1 MTNEKELL
9 VRGHFQNIVD
19 HSREVQGS
27 ALMPA
32 EVPELRAGAAR
43 VEVSVVLGVGV
54 SADVMDPDVIAFQ
67 ERTCNFA
74 GENQNTFADEFS
86 QIVP

>member
-1 MTNEKELL
+1 
-9 VRGHFQNIVD
+9 
-19 HSREVQGS
+19 
-27 ALMPA
+27 MPA

-54 SADVMDPDVIAFQ
+54 SADVVDPDVIAFQ